1 MNTISLTSVDGL
13 APRDALAIIHRLTRD
28 GSEFQ
33 AEVASMLEG
42 VSSSSTPLAIWELDG
57 ACIGWAA
64 SHIWRDMQTLEL
76 FVDPR
81 HRGHGRG
88 SILAGVLVS
97 SGRIDKGRKL
107 AVFSASTASI
117 AERLGCRLI
126 IEHSQKG
133 NDWLPIDVYG
143 GGPTGSLAGG
153 VVSHA

>member
-64 SHIWRDMQTLEL
+64 SHIWRELQTLEL

-97 SGRIDKGRKL
+97 SGRIDKGRAV
-107 AVFSASTASI
+107 AVFSPSTTSI
-117 AERLGCRLI
+117 AERLGCRQVV
-126 IEHSQKG
+126 EYSREGDEWVTVSQEALR
-133 NDWLPIDVYG
+133 DL
-143 GGPTGSLAGG
+143 SLM
-153 VVSHA
+153 S

>member
-33 AEVASMLEG
+33 LEVASMLEG

-64 SHIWRDMQTLEL
+64 SHIWREMQTLEL

-97 SGRIDKGRKL
+97 SGRIDKGRAV
-107 AVFSASTASI
+107 AVFSPSTTSI
-117 AERLGCRLI
+117 AERLGCRQVVEYSREGAEWVTVTQEALR
-126 IEHSQKG
+126 
-133 NDWLPIDVYG
+133 DL
-143 GGPTGSLAGG
+143 SLM
-153 VVSHA
+153 S

>member
-64 SHIWRDMQTLEL
+64 SHIWREMQTLEL

-97 SGRIDKGRKL
+97 SGRIDKGRAV
-107 AVFSASTASI
+107 AVFSRSTTAI
-117 AERLGCRLI
+117 AERLGCGQVVEYSREGVEWVTVTQEALR
-126 IEHSQKG
+126 
-133 NDWLPIDVYG
+133 DL
-143 GGPTGSLAGG
+143 SLM
-153 VVSHA
+153 S

>member
-64 SHIWRDMQTLEL
+64 SHIWREMQTLEL

-97 SGRIDKGRKL
+97 AGRIDKDRML
-107 AVFSASTASI
+107 AVFSSSTASI
-117 AERLGCRLI
+117 AARLGCRVI
-126 IEHSQKG
+126 VEHTQNG
-133 NDWLPIDVYG
+133 NDWLPFDVHG
-143 GGPTGSLAGG
+143 RGPTGSSVGG

>member
-33 AEVASMLEG
+33 LEVASMLEG

-64 SHIWRDMQTLEL
+64 SHIWRELQTLEL

-88 SILAGVLVS
+88 SILAGVLIA
-97 SGRIDKGRKL
+97 SGRIDKGRML

-126 IEHSQKG
+126 VEHTQKG
-133 NDWLPIDVYG
+133 NDWLPTDVHG
-143 GGPTGSLAGG
+143 RGPTGSPAGG

>member
-97 SGRIDKGRKL
+97 AGRIDKDRML
-107 AVFSASTASI
+107 AVFSSSTASI
-117 AERLGCRLI
+117 AARLGCRVI
-126 IEHSQKG
+126 VEHTQKG
-133 NDWLPIDVYG
+133 NDWLPFDVHG
-143 GGPTGSLAGG
+143 RGPTGSSVGG